1 MIKTTK
7 KKEIN
12 RSVILA
18 RALLC
23 ISQAIIVYETWDLL
37 RGTQE
42 GTQDLSFEKE
52 TQTGFTV
59 FIRTYIKRYIH
70 TIAWKNARGGT

>member
-1 MIKTTK
+1 MRPTAH
-7 KKEIN
+7 N
-12 RSVILA
+12 
-18 RALLC
+18 
-23 ISQAIIVYETWDLL
+23 LL

-59 FIRTYIKRYIH
+59 FIQTYIKRYIH
-70 TIAWKNARGGT
+70 TIAWKTRGRDLNVKLVQKEKET